1 MILCRRS
8 EDLESS
14 QMDPFPSAL
23 FDPKTNFLMQWD
35 FQGLYIHG
43 GRKGT
48 RVHTSPKTTIAS
60 ASSKTPHEPLT
71 VWPDTPLMSGW
82 RMYPCL

>member
-14 QMDPFPSAL
+14 QMDLFPSAL

-60 ASSKTPHEPLT
+60 SMTPHEPLT
-71 VWPDTPLMSGW
+71 VWPDTLLMSGW